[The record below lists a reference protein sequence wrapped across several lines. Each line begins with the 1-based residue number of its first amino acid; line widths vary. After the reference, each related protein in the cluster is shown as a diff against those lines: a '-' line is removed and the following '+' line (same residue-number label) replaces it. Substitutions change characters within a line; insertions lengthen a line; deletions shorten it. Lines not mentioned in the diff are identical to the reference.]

1 MVSSI
6 QHRRSLLEPASLCN
20 GTYTSASNSLVL
32 SAHKALLWTLCL
44 QCFHHMFSLQKKKH
58 SLTTVDRT
66 SVAKCTGKAWITFCC
81 HGSGKWLKQHH
92 RHWRQERRWISTGI
106 SRRSLLT
113 PHDTRLLSQVSTIW
127 DLHVMCC
134 LQAPPGAN
142 STLHTW
148 RWHSLMMSREC
159 SRKIVT
165 TRLPCFISLFL
176 SERRSNAFNHHK
188 SCKRTGEGTYG
199 QIYKENTNITISLQ
213 DWSFHSENGLQKN
226 HLRS

>member
-92 RHWRQERRWISTGI
+92 RHWRQERPLNQHWDIQAQSPDTTWHEVAVSSVHNLRPSCNVLLASAT
-106 SRRSLLT
+106 RRKFNPSHLKMAQS
-113 PHDTRLLSQVSTIW
+113 HDVKRMLKKNSDYQTTM
-127 DLHVMCC
+127 LHFPVLEREKIKC
-134 LQAPPGAN
+134 L
-142 STLHTW
+142 
-148 RWHSLMMSREC
+148 
-159 SRKIVT
+159 
-165 TRLPCFISLFL
+165 
-176 SERRSNAFNHHK
+176 
-188 SCKRTGEGTYG
+188 
-199 QIYKENTNITISLQ
+199 
-213 DWSFHSENGLQKN
+213 
-226 HLRS
+226 